1 MNKNDNRTMIESAKR
16 GDQHAFEALVH
27 QYEKPIFNVV
37 YRMLHN
43 AEDAKDVTQTAFLK
57 TFEKLDRYDPSR
69 KFFSWICRIAIN
81 EAINRQASTRPQV
94 ELDDYDQADRRN
106 PGDAVFQD
114 ELHRGLETALMSL
127 SPENRS
133 IVVLKHIAGLS
144 YHDIGETLE
153 LSEKTVKSRL
163 FSSRHK
169 LRARL
174 KRDEFL

>member
-1 MNKNDNRTMIESAKR
+1 MNKNDNRAMIESARK
-16 GDQHAFEALVH
+16 GDYSAFETMVR

-43 AEDAKDVTQTAFLK
+43 AEDAKDVTQAAFLK
-57 TFEKLDRYDPSR
+57 TFENLDRYDPSR

-81 EAINRQASTRPQV
+81 EAINRQASTRPQ
-94 ELDDYDQADRRN
+94 LDIDEYDPGDQRN

-114 ELHRGLETALMSL
+114 EMHRRLETALMSL

-144 YHDIGETLE
+144 YREISESLE
-153 LSEKTVKSRL
+153 ITEKTVKSRL
-163 FSSRHK
+163 FSARHK
-169 LRARL
+169 LRELL
-174 KRDEFL
+174 KRDECL

>member
-1 MNKNDNRTMIESAKR
+1 MNKNDNRAMIESAKR
-16 GDQHAFEALVH
+16 GDHTAFEAIVH

-57 TFEKLDRYDPSR
+57 TFENLGRYDPSR

-81 EAINRQASTRPQV
+81 EAINRQASTRPHL
-94 ELDDYDQADRRN
+94 ELDDYDQADRRD
-106 PGDAVFQD
+106 PGDAVLQD

-133 IVVLKHIAGLS
+133 IIVLKHIAGLS
-144 YHDIGETLE
+144 YHDIGESLE
-153 LSEKTVKSRL
+153 ITEQTVKSRL
-163 FSSRHK
+163 FDARHK
-169 LRARL
+169 LRKQL
-174 KRDEFL
+174 KRDEYL